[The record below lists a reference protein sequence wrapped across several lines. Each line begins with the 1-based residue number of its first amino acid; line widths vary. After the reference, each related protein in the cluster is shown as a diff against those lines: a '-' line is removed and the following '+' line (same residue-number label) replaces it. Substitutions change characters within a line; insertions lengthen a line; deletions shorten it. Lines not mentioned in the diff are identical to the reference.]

1 MGRVAGLLL
10 ALAAAASTVSCAP
23 PLRPWVNTSVGI
35 HRFLAFDSALTA
47 EQVNATAEEYDYV
60 WGASAEYVQLW
71 KAHSPDL
78 IVSVYIPMTR
88 DFRVCRTEPE
98 PEESTPFHWSR
109 NLSWWQAHHPDWIV
123 YKADRKTPAYQYD
136 DPCCVPLDISNALV
150 RQFQL
155 NNCTS
160 AAVAAGLR
168 RRRDR
173 QLRLY
178 QRLRRRWRVEG
189 RQLGPAVLRQP
200 LRRQVRGGHRHLD
213 QSRQGR
219 TPCKGPSHDPELVD
233 IRESRPTGY

>member
-1 MGRVAGLLL
+1 MARVAVLLL

-98 PEESTPFHWSR
+98 PEESMPFHWPR
-109 NLSWWQAHHPDWIV
+109 NLSWWQAHHPDWIM

-136 DPCCVPLDISNALV
+136 DPCCVPLDISNTLV

-160 AAVAAGLR
+160 AAVAAGYDATTRSTTTALR
-168 RRRDR
+168 TTSGA
-173 QLRLY
+173 LACAGTAAGSSCTPATAPTPST
-178 QRLRRRWRVEG
+178 WRTSS
-189 RQLGPAVLRQP
+189 LGPKP
-200 LRRQVRGGHRHLD
+200 
-213 QSRQGR
+213 
-219 TPCKGPSHDPELVD
+219 P
-233 IRESRPTGY
+233 RPRSTQRAFS